1 LVIFNGNQTK
11 GIMQTT
17 EQREAAW
24 IGTCHN
30 LFSLDEMIGALPE
43 TIQGINVPVSLD
55 HFNPARREVKPS
67 GDTWRQAI
75 KDMVRATLD
84 LPGGREID
92 QFSIRSYNGGAG
104 LDASYYMQ
112 ISSPASRDFARR
124 MSAGEFGRLD

>member
-1 LVIFNGNQTK
+1 
-11 GIMQTT
+11 
-17 EQREAAW
+17 
-24 IGTCHN
+24 
-30 LFSLDEMIGALPE
+30 MIGALPE

>member
-1 LVIFNGNQTK
+1 
-11 GIMQTT
+11 MQTT
-17 EQREAAW
+17 EQREATW
-24 IGTCHN
+24 VGTCHN
-30 LFSLDEMIGALPE
+30 LFSLNEMIAALPE
-43 TIQGINVPVSLD
+43 TIQGINVPVALD

-67 GDTWRQAI
+67 GDDWRQVI

-84 LPGGREID
+84 LPGGGEID

-104 LDASYYMQ
+104 LAASYYMQ